1 MTHRRVLS
9 LSTRRLAELYSA
21 SPLAF
26 IRRKYCRYFPLRV
39 YTLAGPSN
47 KSVLVGRLWVSNHLP
62 STLEG
67 PPCNALQTSFASAQ
81 KPSSGP
87 SSCFRGTRTSASWS
101 LSPGSLRVSSIR
113 SVSMRSAGPFR
124 GGWLAGGGCWGGTG
138 FEGGGGGGWLYGW

>member
-21 SPLAF
+21 SPLALT
-26 IRRKYCRYFPLRV
+26 RRKYCRYFPLRV

-47 KSVLVGRLWVSNHLP
+47 KSALVGRFRVSNYLP

-67 PPCNALQTSFASAQ
+67 PLCNALQTSFASAQ

-87 SSCFRGTRTSASWS
+87 SSCLRGTRTSASWS
-101 LSPGSLRVSSIR
+101 LSPGSLRVSSIK
-113 SVSMRSAGPFR
+113 SVSMRSAGIFR
-124 GGWLAGGGCWGGTG
+124 GGWLVGGCCWGGIW
-138 FEGGGGGGWLYGW
+138 FEGGGGGGWLYG